1 MRQPETDQ
9 HEEKNHMAVRSLARL
24 YYYIVF
30 IAMLVL
36 AAVGIGFVLNTLLSL
51 TPLAGDQPRPDSATI
66 TRSILFA
73 GVAWLIAGILGGVH
87 YWLIRRDLETD
98 PTAGP
103 GGIRSFFLNAA
114 QFVAIWVGV
123 ASVASALVNIGRPF
137 SFNVIPS
144 LSLGIAA
151 LFIAGIVELERMR
164 TTPGSGAPRV
174 FEGLHIYGFLTILI
188 FYAGYYWTN
197 ALSETL
203 RRILDPDSIC
213 PPSGDFSSSC
223 RFGSVNLG
231 GDWVAVLWVSAA
243 IAAYWLLMRPLAL
256 SALRQAFQL
265 IGYGISLIYLLT
277 GLFFLLN
284 LGVRS
289 ALGDPFE
296 SSELADGYALPAALF
311 GLLFAALYALWLRS
325 ERAGSR
331 MGAETTDHSILAI
344 LAFEAAVPF
353 WFGVGFIVW
362 RLLEIA
368 SGLSVEKLD
377 WAGPIAAVIAGVAYI
392 PISLYLRVLT
402 ARTDAIGPRRAFVL
416 ALLASGI
423 IAGAIGAATTLFAY
437 GSQLLGAPIS
447 NWEDVTRVG
456 VAIFLVGLAVAGI
469 YFWSAR
475 SEGLL
480 TPRPSTTPEG
490 APQPRPQSGQTIE
503 QILDDFAAGRVSRD
517 EAASH
522 IRAAART

>member
-1 MRQPETDQ
+1 
-9 HEEKNHMAVRSLARL
+9 MAVRSLARL

-36 AAVGIGFVLNTLLSL
+36 AAVGIGFVLNTLLGL

-73 GVAWLIAGILGGVH
+73 GVAWLIAGILGGAH

-98 PTAGP
+98 PAAGP

-114 QFVAIWVGV
+114 QFITIWIGV
-123 ASVASALVNIGRPF
+123 ASVAGALANIGRPF
-137 SFNVIPS
+137 SFGVIPS
-144 LSLGIAA
+144 LSVGIAA
-151 LFIAGIVELERMR
+151 LFIAGIVQLERMR
-164 TTPGSGAPRV
+164 TMPGSGAPRV

-188 FYAGYYWTN
+188 FYAGYYGTT
-197 ALSETL
+197 ALAETL
-203 RRILDPDSIC
+203 RSALDPDSIC
-213 PPSGDFSSSC
+213 PPSGDFSSPC
-223 RFGSVNLG
+223 RFGPVNLG
-231 GDWVAVLWVSAA
+231 GDWVAVLWISAA
-243 IAAYWLLMRPLAL
+243 VAAYWLLTRPLAL

-296 SSELADGYALPAALF
+296 SSELADGYVLPAALF

-325 ERAGSR
+325 ERARSR
-331 MGAETTDHSILAI
+331 MGAETVDHSILAI
-344 LAFEAAVPF
+344 SAFGAAVPF
-353 WFGVGFIVW
+353 WFGAGFIVW

-368 SGLSVEKLD
+368 SGIPVERLD
-377 WAGPIAAVIAGVAYI
+377 WAGPVAAVIAGVVYI
-392 PISLYLRVLT
+392 PVSLYLRILT

-416 ALLASGI
+416 ALLAGGI
-423 IAGAIGAATTLFAY
+423 IAGAIGAATALFAY
-437 GSQLLGAPIS
+437 GSQALGAPIS

-456 VAIFLVGLAVAGI
+456 VAIFLVGLAIAGI

-475 SEGLL
+475 SEHLL
-480 TPRPSTTPEG
+480 QARPSAAPAPTVEG
-490 APQPRPQSGQTIE
+490 APQPALSIE

-517 EAASH
+517 EAASR
-522 IRAAART
+522 IRVAART

>member
-1 MRQPETDQ
+1 
-9 HEEKNHMAVRSLARL
+9 MAVRSLARL

-36 AAVGIGFVLNTLLSL
+36 AAVGIGFVLNTLLGL
-51 TPLAGDQPRPDSATI
+51 TPLAGDQPQPDSATI

-114 QFVAIWVGV
+114 QFVSIWVGV
-123 ASVASALVNIGRPF
+123 AAVASALANIGRPF
-137 SFNVIPS
+137 SYGVITS
-144 LSLGIAA
+144 LSVGIAA
-151 LFIAGIVELERMR
+151 LFIAGIVQVERMR
-164 TTPGSGAPRV
+164 TTPSPGAPRV
-174 FEGLHIYGFLTILI
+174 FEGLHTYGFLTILI
-188 FYAGYYWTN
+188 FYAGYYWTS
-197 ALSETL
+197 ALSESL
-203 RRILDPDSIC
+203 RAAIDPSSIC
-213 PPSGDFSSSC
+213 PSGGDFASPC
-223 RFGSVNLG
+223 RFGPVNLG
-231 GDWVAVLWVSAA
+231 GDWIAVFWVSAA
-243 IAAYWLLMRPLAL
+243 VAAYWLLARLLAP

-265 IGYGISLIYLLT
+265 IGYGISLIYFLT

-296 SSELADGYALPAALF
+296 AGELAEGYVLPAALF
-311 GLLFAALYALWLRS
+311 GLLFAALYALWIRS

-331 MGAETTDHSILAI
+331 MGAEATDHSILAI
-344 LAFEAAVPF
+344 SAFEAAVPF

-362 RLLEIA
+362 RLLEIV
-368 SGLSVEKLD
+368 SGLPVEKLD
-377 WAGPIAAVIAGVAYI
+377 WAGPAAAVIAGVAYI
-392 PISLYLRVLT
+392 PVSLYLRVLT

-416 ALLASGI
+416 ALLAGGI
-423 IAGAIGAATTLFAY
+423 IAGAIGAATALFAF
-437 GSQLLGAPIS
+437 GSQALGAPIS
-447 NWEDVTRVG
+447 NWQDVTRVG
-456 VAIFLVGLAVAGI
+456 VAIFLVGLAIAGI

-480 TPRPSTTPEG
+480 APRPSATPER
-490 APQPRPQSGQTIE
+490 APQPVSQPVLTVE
-503 QILDDFAAGRVSRD
+503 QILDDFAAGRISRD
-517 EAASH
+517 EAASR

>member
-1 MRQPETDQ
+1 
-9 HEEKNHMAVRSLARL
+9 MAVRSLARF

-36 AAVGIGFVLNTLLSL
+36 AAVGIGFVLNTLLGL
-51 TPLAGDQPRPDSATI
+51 TPLAGDQPPPDSASI

-73 GVAWLIAGILGGVH
+73 GVAWLIAGILGGAH
-87 YWLIRRDLETD
+87 YWLIRRDLESD

-103 GGIRSFFLNAA
+103 GGIRSFFLNSA
-114 QFVAIWVGV
+114 QFIAIWVGV
-123 ASVASALVNIGRPF
+123 TAVASAIVSVGRPY
-137 SFNVIPS
+137 SNVIPS
-144 LSLGIAA
+144 LSTGIAA
-151 LFIAGIVELERMR
+151 LFIAGIVQLERLR
-164 TTPGSGAPRV
+164 STPGQGAPRV
-174 FEGLHIYGFLTILI
+174 FEGLHSYGFLTILI
-188 FYAGYYWTN
+188 FYAGFYWTN

-203 RRILDPDSIC
+203 RQALDPNSIC
-213 PPSGDFSSSC
+213 PSSGEFTSPC
-223 RFGSVNLG
+223 QYGPVNIG
-231 GDWVAVLWVSAA
+231 GDWAAVVWISAA
-243 IAAYWLLMRPLAL
+243 VAAYWLLARLLMA

-265 IGYGISLIYLLT
+265 IGYAISLIYFLT

-296 SSELADGYALPAALF
+296 ARELADGYVLPAAIF

-331 MGAETTDHSILAI
+331 MGAETTDHSILA
-344 LAFEAAVPF
+344 LSAFEAAIPF
-353 WFGVGFIVW
+353 WFGVGYIVW
-362 RLLEIA
+362 RLLEVI
-368 SGLSVEKLD
+368 SGQSVAALD
-377 WAGPIAAVIAGVAYI
+377 WAGPIAAVITGVAYV

-416 ALLASGI
+416 ALLAGGI
-423 IAGAIGAATTLFAY
+423 IAGAIGAATALFAY
-437 GSQLLGAPIS
+437 GTQALGAPIS

-456 VAIFLVGLAVAGI
+456 LAIFLVGMAIAGI

-475 SEGLL
+475 SEHLL
-480 TPRPSTTPEG
+480 QARPSAAPAPTSQG
-490 APQPRPQSGQTIE
+490 APQPAQSIE

-522 IRAAART
+522 IRAVARA

>member
-1 MRQPETDQ
+1 
-9 HEEKNHMAVRSLARL
+9 MAVRSLARI
-24 YYYIVF
+24 YYHIVF

-36 AAVGIGFVLNTLLSL
+36 AAVGIGFVLNALLGL
-51 TPLAGDQPRPDSATI
+51 TPLAGDQPPPDSATI

-114 QFVAIWVGV
+114 QFIAVWVGV
-123 ASVASALVNIGRPF
+123 ASVASAIESIGRPY
-137 SFNVIPS
+137 SNSIPS
-144 LSLGIAA
+144 LSAGIAA
-151 LFIAGIVELERMR
+151 LFIAGIVQLERMR
-164 TTPGSGAPRV
+164 STPGAGAPRV

-188 FYAGYYWTN
+188 FYAGFFWTN

-203 RRILDPDSIC
+203 RQALDPGSVC
-213 PPSGDFSSSC
+213 PSSGDFTSPCQYSP
-223 RFGSVNLG
+223 VNLG
-231 GDWVAVLWVSAA
+231 GDWAAVLWISAA
-243 IAAYWLLMRPLAL
+243 VAAYWLLARLLTA

-265 IGYGISLIYLLT
+265 IGYGISLIYFLT

-296 SSELADGYALPAALF
+296 ARELADGYVLPAALF

-331 MGAETTDHSILAI
+331 LGAEAVDHSILAI
-344 LAFEAAVPF
+344 SAFEAAIPF
-353 WFGVGFIVW
+353 WFGIGFIVW

-368 SGLSVEKLD
+368 SGIAVEKLD
-377 WAGPIAAVIAGVAYI
+377 WAGPVAAVIAGVVYI
-392 PISLYLRVLT
+392 PVSLYLRILT

-416 ALLASGI
+416 ALLAGGI
-423 IAGAIGAATTLFAY
+423 IAGAIGAATALFAF
-437 GSQLLGAPIS
+437 GSQALGAPIS

-456 VAIFLVGLAVAGI
+456 VAIFLVGLAIAGI

-475 SEGLL
+475 SEHLL
-480 TPRPSTTPEG
+480 QARPSAAPAPTTEG
-490 APQPRPQSGQTIE
+490 APQPTLSIE

-517 EAASH
+517 EAASR

>member
-1 MRQPETDQ
+1 
-9 HEEKNHMAVRSLARL
+9 MAVRSLARL

-51 TPLAGDQPRPDSATI
+51 TPLRGDQQPPISADV

-123 ASVASALVNIGRPF
+123 AAVASALVNIGRPS
-137 SFNVIPS
+137 SFGVTPS
-144 LSLGIAA
+144 LSIGFAA
-151 LFIAGIVELERMR
+151 LFIAGIVQLERLR
-164 TTPGSGAPRV
+164 TTPGPGAPRI

-188 FYAGYYWTN
+188 FYAGYYWIN

-203 RRILDPDSIC
+203 RRIIDPSGIC
-213 PPSGDFSSSC
+213 PSSGDFSPSC
-223 RFGSVNLG
+223 RFGPVNLG

-243 IAAYWLLMRPLAL
+243 VAAYWLLTRPLAL

-265 IGYGISLIYLLT
+265 IGYGISLIYFLT

-296 SSELADGYALPAALF
+296 AGELSEGYVLPAALF
-311 GLLFAALYALWLRS
+311 GLLFAGLYALWLRS

-331 MGAETTDHSILAI
+331 MGAETVDHSILAI
-344 LAFEAAVPF
+344 SAFEAAMPF
-353 WFGVGFIVW
+353 WFGAGFIVW
-362 RLLEIA
+362 RLLEVA
-368 SGLSVEKLD
+368 SGLSVERLD
-377 WAGPIAAVIAGVAYI
+377 WAGPVAAMLAGVVYI
-392 PISLYLRVLT
+392 PVSLYLRVLT

-416 ALLASGI
+416 ALLAGGI
-423 IAGAIGAATTLFAY
+423 IAGAIGAATALFAF
-437 GSQLLGAPIS
+437 GSQALGAPIS

-456 VAIFLVGLAVAGI
+456 VAIFLVGLAIAGI

-475 SEGLL
+475 SEHLL
-480 TPRPSTTPEG
+480 QARPSAAPAPTAEG
-490 APQPRPQSGQTIE
+490 APQPVLSIE
-503 QILDDFAAGRVSRD
+503 QILDDFAAGRLSRD
-517 EAASH
+517 EAASR